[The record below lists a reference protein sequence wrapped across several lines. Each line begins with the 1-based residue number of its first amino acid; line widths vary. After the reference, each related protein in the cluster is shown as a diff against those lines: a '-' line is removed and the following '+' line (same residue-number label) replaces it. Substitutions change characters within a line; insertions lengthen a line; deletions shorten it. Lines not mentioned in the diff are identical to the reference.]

1 MSNTP
6 TPTPTPTTTPTPGGS
21 LNPSDFLATHPIP
34 GAGGTNTS
42 EISDQKIREILSG
55 LDDIKRNQIQA
66 ILQQKGWYG
75 SAKRGNGFANSDL
88 NAFKS
93 LYQVAIAKGTDW
105 QTALG
110 EVAKGPDFFL
120 GGGSNVGRVPS
131 PLDLKEVLQQTALT
145 VMGRKLDDKA
155 VSNLVSSYQSASNG
169 TASTTA
175 PAADTFFKSRIEQ
188 KYGAESDATKYLSAI
203 SNVSKVLG
211 SL

>member
-6 TPTPTPTTTPTPGGS
+6 NPIPATPTSGGS
-21 LNPSDFLATHPIP
+21 LNPSDFLANNPLPI
-34 GAGGTNTS
+34 AGVSSTS
-42 EISDQKIREILSG
+42 EISDQKVREILGG
-55 LDDIKRNQIQA
+55 LDDIKRNQIQG
-66 ILQQKGWYG
+66 ILKLKGWYG
-75 SAKRGNGFANSDL
+75 SAKRGNGFGNSDIG
-88 NAFKS
+88 AFKD
-93 LYQVAIAKGTDW
+93 LYQTALAKSTDW
-105 QTALG
+105 QTLLG
-110 EVAKGPDFFL
+110 EVAKGPDLVL
-120 GGGSNVGRVPS
+120 GSSSVNKVPS
-131 PLDLKEVLQQTALT
+131 ALDLQEVLQQTALT
-145 VMGRKLDDKA
+145 VMGRKLDDKT

>member
-1 MSNTP
+1 MSNDPNP
-6 TPTPTPTTTPTPGGS
+6 TPNSGPASADLGAAIAGIKS
-21 LNPSDFLATHPIP
+21 L
-34 GAGGTNTS
+34 AGGGGGS
-42 EISDQKIREILSG
+42 EISDQKVREILG
-55 LDDIKRNQIQA
+55 QLDDIRRSEIQGV
-66 ILQQKGWYG
+66 LKSKGWYG
-75 SAKRGNGFANSDL
+75 SSKRGNGFGNSDL
-88 NAFKS
+88 RAFKD
-93 LYQVAIAKGTDW
+93 LYQTAVAKSTDW
-105 QTALG
+105 QTLLG
-110 EVAKGPDFFL
+110 EVRKAPDL
-120 GGGSNVGRVPS
+120 VMGSSSVNKVPS
-131 PLDLKEVLQQTALT
+131 ALDLKEILQQTALT